1 MKQTAP
7 PKMPNDQSSKNIM
20 ITINRMKHV
29 NLTGLAA
36 VSLLCLAGCTKS
48 EDPVVV
54 APPPA
59 APPAVN
65 MTPSAPPTTAPTPDA
80 PPPVAGGAAIMPP
93 AAEAEAKVAD
103 AEGKPLP
110 ILDYMNLIVE
120 GYERTRAGMT
130 EGTPWPPITDL
141 NQLVQVGY
149 VKRLPAAPEGQK
161 FQFNPE
167 TKKVTLVPK

>member
-1 MKQTAP
+1 M
-7 PKMPNDQSSKNIM
+7 
-20 ITINRMKHV
+20 
-29 NLTGLAA
+29 
-36 VSLLCLAGCTKS
+36 VSLSGCGSKEAES
-48 EDPVVV
+48 V
-54 APPPA
+54 AVPPPA
-59 APPAVN
+59 APSPVN
-65 MTPSAPPTTAPTPDA
+65 MTPTTPTPTTPTPEA
-80 PPPVAGGAAIMPP
+80 PPPVAGGAAILPP
-93 AAEAEAKVAD
+93 VAEAEVKVAD